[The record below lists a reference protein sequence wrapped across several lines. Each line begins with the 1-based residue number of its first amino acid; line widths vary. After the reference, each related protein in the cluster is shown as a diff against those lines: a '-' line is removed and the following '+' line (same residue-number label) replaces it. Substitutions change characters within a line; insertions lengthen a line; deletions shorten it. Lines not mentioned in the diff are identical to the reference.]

1 MNREMME
8 DNNLLRHKKTKTK
21 YTRLLKKCQKH
32 KKTEKNRKCT
42 LDDYMEFS
50 GAMVVDKPGV

>member
-1 MNREMME
+1 MME